1 MPLRYDSTAD
11 VSFLRDSSDQML
23 AQFRAANAVMQVA
36 MAVGAGGGRVIW
48 RVLSDSSRH
57 AGPRRIRH
65 SRWVGAGAIPR
76 HLRPSRRSWRT
87 SESTACSPA
96 SSSTCTPS
104 LEGSSHRLCC
114 MTLDELGHNI
124 VINMDLQLRE
134 NTKNKQWCRTTHTCI
149 T

>member
-36 MAVGAGGGRVIW
+36 MAVGAGGGRVIR

-57 AGPRRIRH
+57 AVPRRIRYA
-65 SRWVGAGAIPR
+65 RWFGAAAIPR
-76 HLRPSRRSWRT
+76 NLRPSRRSWRT
-87 SESTACSPA
+87 SASTACSPA

-124 VINMDLQLRE
+124 VINVDLELRE
-134 NTKNKQWCRTTHTCI
+134 IEEHEEWLAADTAVLA
-149 T
+149 